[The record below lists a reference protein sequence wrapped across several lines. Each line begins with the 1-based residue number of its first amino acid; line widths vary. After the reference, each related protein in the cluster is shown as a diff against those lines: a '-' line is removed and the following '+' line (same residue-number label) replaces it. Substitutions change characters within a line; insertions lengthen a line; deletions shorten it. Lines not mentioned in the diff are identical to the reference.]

1 MESPST
7 RSIWWKGALKGAL
20 KGLPLGLAMGIGGA
34 LLIWGIATA
43 LPALGLATAFSGFLF
58 ETTAAGTIAGL
69 KLIPFTAFNIA
80 FSTLGG
86 LFTGG
91 SQAVA
96 AAQQQHLNIANV
108 EMIRELDGRT
118 RALEEFIAPSAG
130 VKKIIAAGPR
140 AQTSYRDAEEQRTA
154 QPAPESPTI
163 H

>member
-7 RSIWWKGALKGAL
+7 RSIWWKGALKSGL
-20 KGLPLGLAMGIGGA
+20 KESIRGIAVGFVAAA
-34 LLIWGIATA
+34 LLFGVAQFIGV
-43 LPALGLATAFSGFLF
+43 
-58 ETTAAGTIAGL
+58 AAGLGAMLAPMVG
-69 KLIPFTAFNIA
+69 ASS
-80 FSTLGG
+80 FSPLLLMSFCGVISGVTG

-96 AAQQQHLNIANV
+96 AAQQQHLNVANV

-118 RALEEFIAPSAG
+118 RALEEFIAPSSG

-140 AQTSYRDAEEQRTA
+140 TQASYRDAEEQRAA